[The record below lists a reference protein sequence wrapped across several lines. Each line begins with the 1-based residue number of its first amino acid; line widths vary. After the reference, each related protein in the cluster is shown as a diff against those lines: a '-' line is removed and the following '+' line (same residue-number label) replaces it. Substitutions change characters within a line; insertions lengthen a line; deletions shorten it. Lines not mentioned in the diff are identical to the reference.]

1 MSEFLSFMIIILL
14 GIMTIVALELVLV
27 CHCMIKIVAYLGQ
40 GKDDNDDGND
50 DVSTDYDPDP
60 ARNKYQ
66 FN

>member
-1 MSEFLSFMIIILL
+1 MSDFLTFMIIILL

-40 GKDDNDDGND
+40 KNDDNDDGND
-50 DVSTDYDPDP
+50 YTQTDYDPDP
-60 ARNKYQ
+60 VRNNYQ